1 MKGRGTILLLTIFI
15 ILPLSSSAQEDSL
28 NILSYRTF
36 MERVDNHH
44 PLAYQ
49 ANLQLIRGE
58 ATVQR
63 ARGAFDPMLF
73 TDFAEKFFNNKEYY
87 SRIDGGLKIPT
98 WFGMELQS
106 GYEQNEGIF
115 LDPENTTPGGGL
127 WYAGISFPIG
137 QGLFIDKR
145 RAELRKAQLFEE
157 ISEAER
163 QLMLN
168 DLLYDAGRAYWEWFN
183 AYHIMNVYEEAYALA
198 EQRFFAVKRG
208 AALGDRPSIDTLE
221 ASIQVQ
227 DRLLNLQEA
236 QLDFN
241 NATAL
246 LSIYLWEEGFFP
258 LEVESGTLP
267 MPLESVEITGASTEF
282 VTGLD
287 SLIQLHPQ
295 LRQYDLKLDQL
306 EIEKRWQQEQLKPRL
321 NLKYN
326 ALAEPINGD
335 PIAAYTPNNY
345 TWGLEFRMPLFLRR
359 ERGSVKLADVN
370 LQETAFDFSNKS
382 ASLFYKAQSS
392 INTWNTTEEQVIL
405 YRRTVSDYQALLVG
419 ERRLFNAGESSLFL
433 VNARET
439 SYINAQIKLIDL
451 LTKNHKARL
460 TTRYAFGI
468 LNPDE
473 L

>member
-1 MKGRGTILLLTIFI
+1 MKGTSTILLAVLI
-15 ILPLSSSAQEDSL
+15 IIPLLLSAQEDSL
-28 NILSYRTF
+28 NILTYKDF
-36 MERVDNHH
+36 MERVEDHH
-44 PLAYQ
+44 PLAFQ
-49 ANLQLIRGE
+49 ANLQRIRGE
-58 ATVQR
+58 ASVQR
-63 ARGAFDPMLF
+63 AKGAFDPMLF
-73 TDFAEKFFNNKEYY
+73 TNFAEKYFNDKEYY

-98 WFGMELQS
+98 WFGIELQS

-115 LDPENTTPGGGL
+115 LDPENRTPGGGL
-127 WYAGISFPIG
+127 WYAGISLPVG
-137 QGLFIDKR
+137 QGLFIDER
-145 RAELRKAQLFEE
+145 RAELRKAKLFQE
-157 ISEAER
+157 ISQAER

-168 DLLYDAGRAYWEWFN
+168 DLLYDAGRAYWDWFN
-183 AYHIMNVYEEAYALA
+183 AFHITSVYRNAHALA
-198 EQRFFAVKRG
+198 EQRFNAVKRG

-227 DRLLNLQEA
+227 DRLLNLQQA
-236 QLDFN
+236 QLDYN

-246 LSIYLWEEGFFP
+246 LSIFLWEEGFFP
-258 LEVESGTLP
+258 LEVEPETLP
-267 MPLESVEITGASTEF
+267 MPLEEVKITGASTQF

-295 LRQYDLKLDQL
+295 LKQYDLKIDQL

-321 NLKYN
+321 NIKYN

-335 PIAAYTPNNY
+335 PLAAYTPNNY
-345 TWGLEFRMPLFLRR
+345 TWGLEFRMPLFLRK
-359 ERGSVKLADVN
+359 ERGAVKLADVN
-370 LQETAFDFSNKS
+370 LQETAFDLTNKS
-382 ASLFYKAQSS
+382 ASLFYQAQSS
-392 INTWNTTEEQVIL
+392 INVWNTTEEQVML

-433 VNARET
+433 VNSREIG
-439 SYINAQIKLIDL
+439 YINAQIKLIEL

-460 TTRYAFGI
+460 TTHYAFGL